1 MPDACRK
8 CGLPHPGCTGH
19 RSRRVDGRLQPCKQT
34 RGLVPVTE
42 GQVCYAHGGATPA
55 IQVAAERKS
64 RREDGQRKA
73 AALVEAYIQ
82 EHPNADPMLELIRM
96 VLQTAAWERALA
108 MLLYQE
114 DDVIESVDYGVGGS
128 RREENIRYR
137 QWKDAADRLVKFS
150 KVAVD
155 AGVET
160 KQLEMLK
167 EFAATF
173 GGILTAV
180 LGDLGL
186 PAEQQQRGRELY
198 ARRLRLVAGGGS

>member
-1 MPDACRK
+1 MSETCKK
-8 CGLPHPGCTGH
+8 CSQPHLGCTGH

-73 AALVEAYIQ
+73 AVLVEAYIQ

-114 DDVIESVDYGVGGS
+114 QDVIESVDYGVGGS

-150 KVAVD
+150 KAAVD

-167 EFAATF
+167 EFASTF
-173 GGILTAV
+173 GGILMAV